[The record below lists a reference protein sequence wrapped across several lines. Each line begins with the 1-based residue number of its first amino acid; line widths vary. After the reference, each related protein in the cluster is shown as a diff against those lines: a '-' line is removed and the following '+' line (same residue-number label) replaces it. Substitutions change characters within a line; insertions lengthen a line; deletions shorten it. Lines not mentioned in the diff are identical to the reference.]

1 MDRWLDGTTNPLL
14 ISIIFIAWNFNHWMW
29 HKSDGGLVVALIGN
43 NIYLL
48 LCWGKTLRLPW
59 YDCFLSASYGDG
71 EWEKNSNDESSTCSL
86 SPFSVPSGNSSF
98 IIHNFDSSLTCCWSK
113 HLKGS
118 LSILQST
125 ITKRIVENIKN

>member
-14 ISIIFIAWNFNHWMW
+14 IFIIFIAWNFNHWMW

-59 YDCFLSASYGDG
+59 YDCFPSAMGMENG
-71 EWEKNSNDESSTCSL
+71 KKNSNDESSTYSL
-86 SPFSVPSGNSSF
+86 SPFSVPSGKCSF
-98 IIHNFDSSLTCCWSK
+98 IIHNFDSSLTCCLSK